1 MGPAIDAVGNQVAV
15 AWYTMSEE
23 APKVLLA
30 SSSDNGASFEK
41 PIRID
46 DGEPIGRVDVVLVGI
61 YTYVSW
67 IEKDAVWLAKVKSGK
82 ILEKVMV
89 DKTSSSRKSGFPIM
103 KYLENHLYFVWT
115 MPEGETTRLKTVV
128 LDL

>member
-1 MGPAIDAVGNQVAV
+1 M
-15 AWYTMSEE
+15 
-23 APKVLLA
+23 
-30 SSSDNGASFEK
+30 
-41 PIRID
+41 
-46 DGEPIGRVDVVLVGI
+46 LVGI

-115 MPEGETTRLKTVV
+115 IIDGERTSLKTVV
-128 LDL
+128 VAL